1 MLPMNHLKLGDKA
14 RIEQVTGPVAIVQR
28 LLEMGML
35 EGEEIV
41 VLGFAPMGDPMEI
54 LVRDY
59 RLSLRANEAAGV
71 QVTLL
76 P

>member
-1 MLPMNHLKLGDKA
+1 MAVLSQLSVGDKA
-14 RIEQVTGPVAIVQR
+14 RIDQVTGSPALMQR

-54 LVRDY
+54 LLRDY
-59 RLSLRANEAAGV
+59 RLSLRASEASGIL
-71 QVTLL
+71 VTKL
-76 P
+76 